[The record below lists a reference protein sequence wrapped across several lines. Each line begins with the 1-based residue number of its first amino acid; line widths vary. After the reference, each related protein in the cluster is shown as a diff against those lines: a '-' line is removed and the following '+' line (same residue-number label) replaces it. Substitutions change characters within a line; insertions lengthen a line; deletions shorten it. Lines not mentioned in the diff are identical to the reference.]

1 MTRFVLE
8 GTWTGY
14 VSRQSRVVHREI
26 VTNRKRVE
34 RLKALH
40 KIVYTDGTSLLI
52 DVREAKHREKVKEIR
67 SYSELIREAE
77 AKDGAV
83 VFVSELVA

>member
-14 VSRQSRVVHREI
+14 VSSQSRVCHREVVSSRRI
-26 VTNRKRVE
+26 K
-34 RLKALH
+34 RLKELH

-52 DVREAKHREKVKEIR
+52 HVREAAPREKVR
-67 SYSELIREAE
+67 QNLQYTSLIREAE
-77 AKDGAV
+77 AKGGSV
-83 VFVSELVA
+83 VLVSELAS